1 MSVKIFML
9 LTFSE
14 CSKINGKF
22 SRYPLNI
29 YKFNIIKQMRII
41 LSIVLLCLFLVD
53 VSHAQYQNSEITTFV
68 LVRHAEKVDDSSD
81 PDLSPEG
88 YKRADQLARMFEMI
102 KIDAVYSTNRVRTT
116 ETVRKLAESNA
127 LEIKSYD
134 AQTPEETA
142 IQWIEEY
149 RGDVVFISGHSNT
162 TPAFAN
168 ALLGKTHFDSSF
180 DESDYGNLL
189 IITVTD
195 TGTSRLL
202 HLRY

>member
-1 MSVKIFML
+1 ML

-22 SRYPLNI
+22 LPYPLNY

-41 LSIVLLCLFLVD
+41 LSIVLLCLFLID
-53 VSHAQYQNSEITTFV
+53 VSHEQSQDSEITTFI
-68 LVRHAEKVDDSSD
+68 LVRHAEKVDNSSD

-88 YKRADQLARMFEMI
+88 YERADQLARMFDEI
-102 KIDAVYSTNRVRTT
+102 KIDAVYSTDLVRTT
-116 ETVRKLAESNA
+116 ETIRKLAESNA
-127 LEIKSYD
+127 LDIETYD
-134 AQTPEETA
+134 AQTPEATA
-142 IQWIEEY
+142 NQWIEEH
-149 RGDVVFISGHSNT
+149 RGDIVFISGHSNS
-162 TPAFAN
+162 TPIFAN
-168 ALLGKTHFDSSF
+168 ALLGKTHFNGSF

-189 IITVTD
+189 IITITD

>member
-41 LSIVLLCLFLVD
+41 LSIVLLCLFLAD
-53 VSHAQYQNSEITTFV
+53 VCHAQYQDSEITTFV
-68 LVRHAEKVDDSSD
+68 LVRHAEKIDNSSD
-81 PDLSPEG
+81 PDLSTQG
-88 YKRADQLARMFEMI
+88 YERADQLARMFDEM
-102 KIDAVYSTNRVRTT
+102 KIDAVYSTDRIRTK
-116 ETVRKLAESNA
+116 ETIRKLAESNS
-127 LEIKSYD
+127 LDIRMYD
-134 AQTPEETA
+134 VQTPGATA
-142 IQWIEEY
+142 SQWIEEH
-149 RGDVVFISGHSNT
+149 RGDIVFISGHSNT

-168 ALLGKTHFDSSF
+168 ALLGKPHFDGSF

-189 IITVTD
+189 IITISGA
-195 TGTSRLL
+195 GTSRLL

>member
-1 MSVKIFML
+1 
-9 LTFSE
+9 
-14 CSKINGKF
+14 
-22 SRYPLNI
+22 
-29 YKFNIIKQMRII
+29 MRII

-53 VSHAQYQNSEITTFV
+53 MSHAQYQDAEVTTFV

-88 YKRADQLARMFEMI
+88 YKRADHLARMFEKM

-127 LEIKSYD
+127 LEIKPYD
-134 AQTPEETA
+134 VHTPEETA
-142 IQWIEEY
+142 NHWIEEHK
-149 RGDVVFISGHSNT
+149 GDVVFISGHSNT

-189 IITVTD
+189 IITITD
-195 TGTSRLL
+195 TGASHLL